1 MENSS
6 RSFSNRTAA
15 PSQPESSPVAATGRP
30 IWRFAMLAVV
40 FALLA
45 LLIGVRLVN
54 IQVSRTF
61 EDPVPQVVY
70 KDPAPRGAIV
80 DRNGV
85 PLVVNRYFFQIT
97 ATPKHLTSAA
107 DREEV
112 ARQLEETIGLPYEN
126 TLSILTNLSEQ
137 VYCVLADAVSLD
149 DATKVQDLRAQLQDE
164 RGIFPLQSVQVNPQ
178 TKRFYPQA
186 ELTSHLTGFV
196 QKDFEG
202 VTGLEEYYNQF
213 LVKDGAGL
221 MGLQRVSLDSLPV
234 QVRRFVPSDI
244 GKDLVLTIDRTIQ
257 WILRDE
263 LVRGL
268 EEFRAQSG
276 TIIVMNPKTGAIMGM
291 VSLPDYD
298 PNHFETTTPHALF
311 SNPALSAQYE
321 PGSVFKIITM
331 AAGLNE
337 QMFEPTTIFTDT
349 GSFTIGGRVIFNSNR
364 VAHGH
369 VSANEALSRSLN
381 VVTAQMAADLGNES
395 FYRYV
400 RLCGFGE
407 ATGIDLSGE
416 IAGMIKTPSSR
427 DWSMADLGTNSFGQ
441 GLAATPLQMA
451 NATAAIASGGKLM
464 RPYIVEARVYNNEV
478 QHTEPAV
485 IRQVLTPEAA
495 AAMNQM
501 MTESISSSNSK
512 AGVAGYLVAG
522 KSGTAQI
529 PTPQGYTEKE
539 TIVTFVGFAPS
550 DDPQFTILVKMD
562 RPDPNL
568 NIWAGETA
576 APVFGRVAKRLLDY
590 LNIPPDEIR
599 LAQSVKVGE

>member
-1 MENSS
+1 MENST
-6 RSFSNRTAA
+6 RLHSNRAA
-15 PSQPESSPVAATGRP
+15 VSSQPESSPVAANGRP
-30 IWRFAMLAVV
+30 LWRFAMLATV

-61 EDPVPQVVY
+61 EDPVPQMVY

-126 TLSILTNLSEQ
+126 TLSILTTYSDQ
-137 VYCVLADAVSLD
+137 VYCILADAISLD
-149 DATKVQDLRAQLQDE
+149 DATKVQDLRARLQDE

-196 QKDFEG
+196 QKDLEG

-263 LVRGL
+263 LARGL
-268 EEFRAQSG
+268 EEYRAQSG

-298 PNHFETTTPHALF
+298 PNHFETSPYALY

-381 VVTAQMAADLGNES
+381 VVTAQMAADLGNEA

-400 RLCGFGE
+400 RLFGFGE

-464 RPYIVEARVYNNEV
+464 RPYIVEARVHNNEV

-501 MTESISSSNSK
+501 MTESINSSNSK

-590 LNIPPDEIR
+590 LNVPPDEIR
-599 LAQSVKVGE
+599 LAKSVKVGD

>member
-61 EDPVPQVVY
+61 EDPVPQMVY

-137 VYCVLADAVSLD
+137 VYCVLADAISLD

-196 QKDFEG
+196 QKDLEG

-263 LVRGL
+263 LARGL
-268 EEFRAQSG
+268 EEYRAQSG

-298 PNHFETTTPHALF
+298 PNHFETSPYALF

-364 VAHGH
+364 VAYGH

-400 RLCGFGE
+400 RLFGFGE

-599 LAQSVKVGE
+599 LAKSVRVGE